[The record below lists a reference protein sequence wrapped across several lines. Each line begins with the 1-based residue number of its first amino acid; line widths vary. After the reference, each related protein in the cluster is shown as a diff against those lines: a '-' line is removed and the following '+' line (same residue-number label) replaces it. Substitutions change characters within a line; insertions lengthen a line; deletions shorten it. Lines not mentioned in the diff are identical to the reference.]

1 MKTRYKIRKEQ
12 LERVVESFVMES
24 TNKKTK
30 TLSESDQKMVKMVS
44 KKYNI
49 SESDVIK
56 EMETIKELDK
66 GAWMKKYGS
75 VKMAY
80 KKLTGK
86 SVTPEEEK
94 SIMDAAEKNNFNGEV
109 KVTKKGPEGEIIYV
123 PSGEISG
130 KAAKLPWWKRLGGSK
145 ETVGK

>member
-24 TNKKTK
+24 TNKNVK
-30 TLSESDQKMVKMVS
+30 TLSESDQKMVNMVS

-56 EMETIKELDK
+56 EMEMIKEYDK

-75 VKMAY
+75 VKLAY

-86 SVTPEEEK
+86 TVTPEEEK
-94 SIMDAAEKNNFNGEV
+94 TIMDDAEQDNFAGEV

-123 PSGEISG
+123 PSGEVSG
-130 KAAKLPWWKRLGGSK
+130 KGAKLPWWKRLGKGTGSS
-145 ETVGK
+145 T